1 MLRNHGFSFNVDD
14 PLELMV
20 KLMKIRILKVHNF
33 VFVDFETQVFI
44 CFLILI
50 SMKFCHRIINKK
62 EVWTCSSTNESWLN
76 NKTEEVWHL
85 FFCALILLLLM
96 ILRLPVFAI
105 AMLILKNDGFQYL
118 LWMLV
123 LTYGCF
129 MLTYLLWMLMLI
141 PVRDYC

>member
-1 MLRNHGFSFNVDD
+1 MLRNHGFSFSVDD

-50 SMKFCHRIINKK
+50 SMKFCHRTINKK

-105 AMLILKNDGFQYL
+105 AMLILKNDGFPYL

>member
-1 MLRNHGFSFNVDD
+1 MLRNHGFSFSVDD

-50 SMKFCHRIINKK
+50 SMKFCHRTINKK

-105 AMLILKNDGFQYL
+105 AMLILKNDGFPYL

-129 MLTYLLWMLMLI
+129 MLTCLLWMLMLI